1 MKSVS
6 TAKASIRLW
15 RQLLFAWLLL
25 GGWMVWAEESKP
37 VSEYQVKAV
46 FLYNFTKFAY
56 WPEEADSTINAP
68 FVIGVV
74 GEDSFGTILDDAVR
88 NEVVRHRP
96 IVIRRFRRGE
106 PIAQC
111 HILFIARSEKERLN
125 DVLEQVKGRPI
136 LTVADTARAAEQG
149 VMINLLLVQGS
160 VKMEINQR
168 AVAATGLKVS
178 AKLLSLAKIVHPEAD
193 QPPFQP

>member
-6 TAKASIRLW
+6 TAKASLRLW
-15 RQLLFAWLLL
+15 RQVLLIWLLL
-25 GGWMVWAEESKP
+25 GLGLVWAEESKP
-37 VSEYQVKAV
+37 IGEYQVKAV
-46 FLYNFTKFAY
+46 FLFNFTKFAY
-56 WPEEADSTINAP
+56 WPAEATANTP

-88 NEVVRHRP
+88 DEMVQLRP
-96 IVIRRFRRGE
+96 IVIRRYRRGE
-106 PIAQC
+106 TIARC
-111 HILFIARSEKERLN
+111 HILFIARSEKDRLHA
-125 DVLEQVKGRPI
+125 LLQQFQGQPI

-168 AVAATGLKVS
+168 AVEAAGLKVS
-178 AKLLSLAKIVHPEAD
+178 AKLLSLAKIVNTQAD
-193 QPPFQP
+193 PPPPQP